1 MLSNLEIEQTLFY
14 PDLIDNSAKTTT
26 KLCDVHAGD
35 NYVCFHGKLTIG
47 FDLGVF
53 IINWLLTNMS
63 FGFFCWTTIRNM
75 KHKEVIVTFAI
86 IICVLTNIFLF
97 LSATVNPGII
107 KRFPIRKILS
117 STSKENKKKIKTK
130 RIVNYKGA
138 NLCSKLCETCGIYR
152 PLRASHCKKC
162 DNCIMKFDHHC
173 PWVGS
178 DVGLRNYRFFYL
190 YLWSVFIST
199 VYLITFSILTIKY
212 QYSTISNSDDKTPS
226 LDKFTGIFSGL
237 VIILI
242 SLPVCLLIINLLIFH
257 TKLISINQTSREY
270 IKNFYDGID
279 NPFDNGFKKNWK
291 EVFFTPIPKLHF
303 RYTDKITQFELIDL
317 EDTRK
322 RKMKRKKLGL
332 KKEKDFS
339 FLNHQ
344 NGSTKKKK
352 RKKER
357 KRKRNKMKN
366 YENISNNNNNSSR
379 TSETDLDTS
388 NTKTDD
394 DFTNEKD
401 NINGIPLNNYQSD
414 VEEQNEDG
422 LFNLP
427 FHSSTFQDKNDEK
440 TIMDQNLLK
449 PKFITSSSTTDTSN
463 SD

>member
-117 STSKENKKKIKTK
+117 SASKENKKKIKTK
-130 RIVNYKGA
+130 RIVNYKGV

-162 DNCIMKFDHHC
+162 DNCIMKFDHH
-173 PWVGS
+173 
-178 DVGLRNYRFFYL
+178 L
-190 YLWSVFIST
+190 
-199 VYLITFSILTIKY
+199 
-212 QYSTISNSDDKTPS
+212 
-226 LDKFTGIFSGL
+226 
-237 VIILI
+237 
-242 SLPVCLLIINLLIFH
+242 CLLIINLLIFH

-352 RKKER
+352 RKKEK

-388 NTKTDD
+388 NTKSDD
-394 DFTNEKD
+394 DFTDEKD